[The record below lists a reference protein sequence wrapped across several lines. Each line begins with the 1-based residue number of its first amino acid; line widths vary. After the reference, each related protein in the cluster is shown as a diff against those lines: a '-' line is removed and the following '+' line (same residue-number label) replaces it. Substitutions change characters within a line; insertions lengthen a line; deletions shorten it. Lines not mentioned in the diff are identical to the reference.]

1 MEGKMQAT
9 MQRTEQRFGNLD
21 GRRPAIPHRVPVTRD
36 ALDLLEQF
44 GTTMSVQHDREIHG
58 QGDRADWCYRIVS
71 GCVRMVNLMEDG
83 RRQIGEFLMAGDLL
97 RRYPRRMVDALA
109 ESNVALARRLRDMT
123 SGSLRLA
130 HSRLVL
136 LGRKTASERIA
147 SFLLEM
153 AKRLP
158 EVHRDV
164 LDLPMGRTDIADH
177 LGLTIETVCRVMAH
191 LRRDGTVVVERGHV
205 TIRDSVALQQMASEP
220 RH

>member
-97 RRYPRRMVDALA
+97 GFDTLGTYDFSAEAVSEVVLRRYPRRMVDALA
-109 ESNVALARRLRDMT
+109 
-123 SGSLRLA
+123 
-130 HSRLVL
+130 
-136 LGRKTASERIA
+136 
-147 SFLLEM
+147 
-153 AKRLP
+153 
-158 EVHRDV
+158 
-164 LDLPMGRTDIADH
+164 
-177 LGLTIETVCRVMAH
+177 
-191 LRRDGTVVVERGHV
+191 
-205 TIRDSVALQQMASEP
+205 
-220 RH
+220 